1 MKKAMIFLFTITFL
15 FSSCHLFQ
23 PAGNASDKTYNGSL
37 GEIDGKKKKKK
48 NKKSGENGE
57 EEVDLF
63 AVVDF
68 EKTKKFQSVL
78 AKATKQDKPVF
89 IDFTAVWCA
98 PCKLMD
104 KKVFTDEKM
113 ITYLND
119 NFINYKVDADEE
131 IGKELTMRYSV
142 TAIPTLLFVN
152 GNGDILVRKEGAA
165 FQTELMG
172 LGDQALD
179 LYKKS

>member
-1 MKKAMIFLFTITFL
+1 MDQWVILTA
-15 FSSCHLFQ
+15 
-23 PAGNASDKTYNGSL
+23 
-37 GEIDGKKKKKK
+37 KKKKKK
-48 NKKSGENGE
+48 NKKSGEKGE

-63 AVVDF
+63 ATVDF
-68 EKTKKFQSVL
+68 EKTKKYQSVL
-78 AKATKQDKPVF
+78 AKSIRQNKPVF

-104 KKVFTDEKM
+104 KKVFTDQKM

-131 IGKELTMRYSV
+131 IGQQLTARYSV

-152 GNGDILVRKEGAA
+152 GNGDVLVRKEGAA
-165 FQTELMG
+165 FQTELRD
-172 LGDQALD
+172 LGNQALSHFAKA
-179 LYKKS
+179 YNN